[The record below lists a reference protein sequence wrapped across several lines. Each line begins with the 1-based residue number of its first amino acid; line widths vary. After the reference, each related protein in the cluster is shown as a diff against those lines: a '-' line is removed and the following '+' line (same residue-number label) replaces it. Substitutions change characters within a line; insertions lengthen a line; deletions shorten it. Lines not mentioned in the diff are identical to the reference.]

1 MSSRPHEPILLE
13 LGEERWEE
21 FTDDIAAWL
30 RNVQLAQSSFRHL
43 AEETAA
49 ELEDPRAKEMIQR
62 IAESAKDHE
71 QKVDE
76 LCRLIGHEP
85 SDITKVLGEV
95 TAQGRQL
102 LGNVLGMTGGA
113 SGPWHDLRQML
124 LANLNAIGAF
134 GAVEQLGLTLG
145 LPELAQVAFSVVR
158 DKSTEQ
164 LVIEEYMLELAPQ
177 AILYG
182 KQVQRSAKPVDHPEQ
197 YPRRYRKGHSRICLS
212 PVGRKPPFWGTRWA
226 GTSRKPRTS
235 STRAATMEERA
246 KRLQVTP
253 PGTNPMMPTGGE
265 LIRCR
270 GRCRASP
277 LCESGL
283 RPLQ

>member
-49 ELEDPRAKEMIQR
+49 ELEDPRVKEMIQR

-76 LCRLIGHEP
+76 LYWLIGHEP
-85 SDITKVLGEV
+85 SDITKMLGEV
-95 TAQGRQL
+95 TARGRQL
-102 LGNVLGMTGGA
+102 LGNVLGITGGA

-197 YPRRYRKGHSRICLS
+197 YPPQEPEGTQPHLPLPGRPKAST
-212 PVGRKPPFWGTRWA
+212 VGNQMGGNEQEAAHEQHK
-226 GTSRKPRTS
+226 S
-235 STRAATMEERA
+235 SDY
-246 KRLQVTP
+246 
-253 PGTNPMMPTGGE
+253 GGE
-265 LIRCR
+265 SEAAAGDSTWNQSHDADRR
-270 GRCRASP
+270 
-277 LCESGL
+277 
-283 RPLQ
+283 